1 MKRMITGISALAIVA
16 ATAVPAL
23 AQDWSELTML
33 EKTAQDTLME
43 YNIEDVDVMD
53 LTLAQI
59 AQMRD
64 VANSN
69 ESGNTK
75 QRAIEAIIEGSAQP
89 M

>member
-1 MKRMITGISALAIVA
+1 MKRMITGISALAIAA

-23 AQDWSELTML
+23 AQDWGELTML

-43 YNIEDVDVMD
+43 YNVEGVDVMD

-64 VANSN
+64 VANSD
-69 ESGNTK
+69 ESGNEK
-75 QRAIEAIIEGSAQP
+75 RRKIEAIIEE
-89 M
+89 